1 MHEQTAEALLEL
13 YRHAV
18 VLKFTPRTGWLQRGV
33 AQPESVAEHSY
44 GVALLALLVADQTG
58 RLDRGKLLAIALL
71 HDLAEAMLGDL
82 PASARRLLGAE
93 AKHAAE
99 RRAMEELLA
108 ALPQSDYL
116 ALWDEY
122 ARGVSPEARLVKGL
136 DRIEMLVQA
145 LAYERA
151 GSRALDE
158 FWADTERDW
167 GDEFP
172 ILRELALSL
181 LAQRTRLTGAPGHAP
196 PDSH

>member
-13 YRHAV
+13 YHHALT
-18 VLKFTPRTGWLQRGV
+18 LKLTPRAGWLQRGV
-33 AQPESVAEHSY
+33 AQPESVAEHSF
-44 GVALLALLVADQTG
+44 GVALLALLAGDAAG
-58 RLDRGKLLAIALL
+58 LDRGKILAIALL
-71 HDLAEAMLGDL
+71 HDLAEATLGDL
-82 PASARRLLGAE
+82 PASARRLFGAE

-108 ALPQSDYL
+108 ALPEPGYQ

-122 ARGVSPEARLVKGL
+122 ARGSSPEARLVKGL

-158 FWADTERDW
+158 FWADAERGW

-172 ILRELALSL
+172 ILRDMALSL
-181 LAQRTRLTGAPGHAP
+181 LAQRARLAGVAGQAP
-196 PDSH
+196 PDSR